1 MASLGTKQRP
11 AIVRVRT
18 EARAQEVASLC
29 AEHGWTYIVGIEPGK
44 PENIA
49 DLTQLLKTT
58 RSGHQ
63 IASDKA
69 KKSASRRKRNTP
81 LRVIQTQK
89 ERVKSSKTDRKV
101 TEEHCEYF
109 PNLGALASHVVVAL
123 SFSVLFL
130 VLFVISAS
138 LWYVVVLML
147 PLLYFLSM
155 LYTIFLNQRIILH
168 GNTITILR
176 RMYKPFTGNMAD
188 CLYKIIMRNGTMFSF
203 RFQNGLRLVQF
214 SPSVYKDGEQL
225 RQRLIDIITRE
236 NIVVDIIEK

>member
-1 MASLGTKQRP
+1 M
-11 AIVRVRT
+11 RT
-18 EARAQEVASLC
+18 EARAKEVASVFT
-29 AEHGWTYIVGIEPGK
+29 EHGWQFILGIEPGK

-49 DLTQLLKTT
+49 DLTRLLKTT
-58 RSGHQ
+58 QSGQ
-63 IASDKA
+63 KIASEKA
-69 KKSASRRKRNTP
+69 KKAVPKRKDKAP
-81 LRVIQTQK
+81 LRVAQARK
-89 ERVKSSKTDRKV
+89 ERAQSSKTDMKV

-109 PNLGALASHVVVAL
+109 PNLGALTSHVVVAL

-138 LWYVVVLML
+138 LWYVVVLVL

-214 SPSVYKDGEQL
+214 SPSVYKNGE
-225 RQRLIDIITRE
+225 
-236 NIVVDIIEK
+236 